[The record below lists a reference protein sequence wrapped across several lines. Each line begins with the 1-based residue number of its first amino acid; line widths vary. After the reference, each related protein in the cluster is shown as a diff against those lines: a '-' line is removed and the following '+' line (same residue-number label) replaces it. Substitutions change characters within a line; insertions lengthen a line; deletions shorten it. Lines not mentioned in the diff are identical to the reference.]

1 VARQHDPVEAS
12 PHCFRI
18 KVNGSTGFALLG
30 ICFLLAVLSGGCKKN
45 DENRLTPAQVH
56 QITRD
61 LAAAAS
67 SATPAGT
74 PVKLRQGA
82 SIKQPGSTDYL
93 RIVLKNDSSGDANR
107 ATVAKLIRNLN
118 TVGSE
123 II

>member
-18 KVNGSTGFALLG
+18 KVTVQQVSHCWEFA
-30 ICFLLAVLSGGCKKN
+30 FFSRFFPVAAKKN

-67 SATPAGT
+67 SAAPAGT

-82 SIKQPGSTDYL
+82 FHQ
-93 RIVLKNDSSGDANR
+93 
-107 ATVAKLIRNLN
+107 ATRKHGLPAHRV
-118 TVGSE
+118 E
-123 II
+123 E